1 MKLIGVP
8 IKHRLA
14 EPRVQC
20 QGDDP
25 WAFLGGGRRGAPAIA
40 ITNPIAL
47 CARARALPLSP
58 SPTRSLCNS
67 WSVATHPSNISGL
80 CALTKHQSS
89 TWEDCGKI
97 ERSVL
102 SLVPQ
107 ARPYCLASSS
117 VVTLGR
123 WRSCTPLP
131 RPVTVHPTNR
141 RLLSMAIAS
150 VSLASSL
157 LSFALGSSGKS
168 EPRAVWHN
176 RCNCVN

>member
-1 MKLIGVP
+1 ML
-8 IKHRLA
+8 LA
-14 EPRVQC
+14 P
-20 QGDDP
+20 GGLYF
-25 WAFLGGGRRGAPAIA
+25 FLGGGASGAPANA

-67 WSVATHPSNISGL
+67 WSVATHPSNINGL

-123 WRSCTPLP
+123 WRFCTLTS
-131 RPVTVHPTNR
+131 RPVTTR
-141 RLLSMAIAS
+141 SRS
-150 VSLASSL
+150 SSL
-157 LSFALGSSGKS
+157 YIYMSPMATPYFPSCLWASPGSLS
-168 EPRAVWHN
+168 RARYGTTAAIVSTNQRWKLL
-176 RCNCVN
+176 VS